1 MFQVGVPACLKWV
14 NKIINLVNP
23 NLVLPF
29 IRERLKKFDM
39 ALRNKRML
47 LMIGGALV
55 LLLLPLIAMQ
65 FTDEVVWT
73 GTDFLIMGFM
83 LLGLALMIEIILRKV
98 SKPAIKGLLVFGAV
112 LLFLLVWVELAVGIF
127 GSPVAGS

>member
-1 MFQVGVPACLKWV
+1 
-14 NKIINLVNP
+14 
-23 NLVLPF
+23 
-29 IRERLKKFDM
+29 
-39 ALRNKRML
+39 ML